1 MSIDIS
7 LISEY
12 NIIIIQSL
20 IKRRA
25 NEKISKNKLLILI
38 MLFFLFLPSVKVAAT
53 LGNTTTFLYSEDFF
67 TGDKNII
74 TSYYQKFVS
83 RAKPARLSSRP
94 VSIYALQQELK
105 NSESVFISSHGTE
118 IGSAIVLNVSGS
130 STLLFNCSDVP
141 KNMDGKL
148 AYLSVC
154 YSAKNNAATG
164 QNLCNALVKNGYSTA
179 VGYYTAVLS
188 STSRVYENIVID
200 SLMEGDT
207 IYDALIYARDHLQGI
222 YGSKYNDVI
231 SAERTYGDLN
241 LKLN

>member
-1 MSIDIS
+1 M
-7 LISEY
+7 
-12 NIIIIQSL
+12 
-20 IKRRA
+20 K
-25 NEKISKNKLLILI
+25 KISKNKLLLIIILF
-38 MLFFLFLPSVKVAAT
+38 LLFLPAVRISAT
-53 LGNTTTFLYSEDFF
+53 IGNTTTFIYSEDFF
-67 TGDKNII
+67 AGDKNTIS
-74 TSYYQKFVS
+74 SYSQKFVS
-83 RAKPARLSSRP
+83 HGKASRLSSRP
-94 VSIYALQQELK
+94 TSIYAMQQELK

-118 IGSAIVLNVSGS
+118 IGSVIVLNVSGS

-164 QNLCNALVKNGYSTA
+164 QNLCSALVKNGYSTA

-200 SLMEGDT
+200 NLMEGDT
-207 IYDALIYARDHLQGI
+207 IYDALIYARNHLQSI

>member
-1 MSIDIS
+1 MS
-7 LISEY
+7 
-12 NIIIIQSL
+12 
-20 IKRRA
+20 
-25 NEKISKNKLLILI
+25 
-38 MLFFLFLPSVKVAAT
+38 FFLLLLTVQVAAT
-53 LGNTTTFLYSEDFF
+53 IGNTTTFLYSEDFF
-67 TGDKNII
+67 TGDKNVI

-83 RAKPARLSSRP
+83 RCKPARLSSRP
-94 VSIYALQQELK
+94 TSIYALQQELK
-105 NSESVFISSHGTE
+105 NSESVFISSHGTD
-118 IGSAIVLNVSGS
+118 IGSVIVLNVTGS

-164 QNLCNALVKNGYSTA
+164 QNLCNTLVKNGYSTA
-179 VGYYTAVLS
+179 VGYNIAVLS
-188 STSRVYENIVID
+188 STSRVYENIVFD
-200 SLMEGDT
+200 YLLEGDT
-207 IYDALIYARDHLQGI
+207 VYYSLIHARNHLQGV